1 MKSHKMFVQWPSFL
15 EETLIGCLTWLFPRP
30 GSPTIKMWGSP
41 LTGIRFWKK
50 KMLFLLF
57 KFIVLTH
64 THIHTLSLTHTHTH
78 QSTCYITKT
87 KHTHKH
93 KITTETILLPKP
105 LPPLTAKEDLFLF
118 CSLFH
123 GLTSYSQISLKY
135 RNQTNSSNTNTITKK
150 PNSTQKIMLFWTSK
164 WKWKDIKIIIFLLY
178 ICPKIIWLKITLSLA
193 NLWSLPNKPRINPAF
208 TIWKTNVHV
217 MCANQHPEK
226 WKGADMQANVLQQH
240 VYYSEGLLAVL
251 RQI

>member
-1 MKSHKMFVQWPSFL
+1 MAQ
-15 EETLIGCLTWLFPRP
+15 FPRRDP
-30 GSPTIKMWGSP
+30 DRLSY
-41 LTGIRFWKK
+41 LTLSQAWVSNNQNVGIPSDRNTVLKK
-50 KMLFLLF
+50 RKVLFLLF

-93 KITTETILLPKP
+93 RITTETKLLPKP

-164 WKWKDIKIIIFLLY
+164 
-178 ICPKIIWLKITLSLA
+178 
-193 NLWSLPNKPRINPAF
+193 
-208 TIWKTNVHV
+208 
-217 MCANQHPEK
+217 
-226 WKGADMQANVLQQH
+226 
-240 VYYSEGLLAVL
+240 
-251 RQI
+251 